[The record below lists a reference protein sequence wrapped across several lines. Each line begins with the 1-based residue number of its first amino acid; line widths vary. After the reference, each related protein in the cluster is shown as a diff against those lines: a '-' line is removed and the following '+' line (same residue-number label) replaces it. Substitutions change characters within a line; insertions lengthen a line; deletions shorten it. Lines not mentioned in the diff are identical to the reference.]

1 MKKFGFTLAEVLITL
16 GIIGIVAAMTLPAIV
31 QNHKRKEA
39 TARLKKFYSTMS
51 QAVMLAE
58 GEQGSRAYEWSDISK
73 RYTEGEEQ
81 QEHDT
86 TYAYWNKYFAKYFKS
101 VRVEKGVYDEENQIN
116 EFTAVYLAD
125 GSKFT
130 LHVGNCIDI
139 NFDVNGDRKPNAYG
153 RDQFKFLIATP
164 LTFTGEE
171 GSRVWEFHPN
181 RSFGVGWLPAFD
193 TREKAFAK
201 CKSDAMYCST
211 LLIYDDFEFKDD
223 YPYNI

>member
-16 GIIGIVAAMTLPAIV
+16 GVIGIVAAMTLPAIV

-58 GEQGSRAYEWSDISK
+58 GEHGSRAYEWPDISK
-73 RYTEGEEQ
+73 QYSDGEEQ
-81 QEHDT
+81 QENDT

-101 VRVEKGVYDEENQIN
+101 VKVEKGVYDEVTQVN
-116 EFTAVYLAD
+116 ELTAVYLAD

-130 LHVGNCIDI
+130 IHSGKCIDI
-139 NFDVNGDRKPNAYG
+139 NFDVNGDRKPNEFG
-153 RDQFKFLIATP
+153 RDQFKFVIATP
-164 LTFTGEE
+164 LTFTGDE
-171 GSRVWEFHPN
+171 GSRVWELHQN
-181 RSFGVGWLPAFD
+181 RSFGVGWLPAYK
-193 TREKAFAK
+193 TREKALSA
-201 CKSDAMYCST
+201 CKADPEICST